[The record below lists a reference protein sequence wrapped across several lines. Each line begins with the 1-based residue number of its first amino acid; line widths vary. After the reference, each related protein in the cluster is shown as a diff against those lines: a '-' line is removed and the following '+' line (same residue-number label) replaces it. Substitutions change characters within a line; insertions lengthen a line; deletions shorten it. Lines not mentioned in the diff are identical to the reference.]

1 MGHHHHAPS
10 GDEKR
15 NEDEIAYCPVMKGS
29 TVLKADAE
37 EEGLVR
43 DYKGKRYY
51 LCCDDCAPMF
61 DADPD
66 RYATA

>member
-10 GDEKR
+10 GDELH
-15 NEDEIAYCPVMKGS
+15 NEDEIAQCPVMKGS
-29 TVLKADAE
+29 TVVKAEAE

-43 DYKGKRYY
+43 EYQGKKYY
-51 LCCDDCAPMF
+51 LCCDDCGPMF

-66 RYATA
+66 RYASA